1 MLHYINVDVLKT
13 VNFNKDDFVARYD
26 NEDLIID
33 SSKTIPI
40 EDETLIINN
49 DIVKQQKMKYYLLKI
64 NNILYKG
71 GYDINV

>member
-49 DIVKQQKMKYYLLKI
+49 DIVKQ
-64 NNILYKG
+64 
-71 GYDINV
+71 

>member
-64 NNILYKG
+64 NNIPYKG